1 LFSIDPESGILS
13 FRHRS
18 FGEYL
23 HALSGYKRHRLLPAE
38 RAFEPYWINIQFF
51 QTGLLGDCEEHL
63 NGLLSVIPQ
72 SEVGLWLKILVMP
85 DYFLAG
91 YQTRYNVVEEN
102 LYKLF
107 IDAANL
113 FDQAKH
119 GKTETRLAELS
130 EMHLLWFFQRL
141 VRNCYEYEFFRKA
154 ITVTLLKID
163 QEVLPDQIR
172 HLALFF
178 LPHALQLN
186 SMMEVG
192 SNIWSRPMG
201 SRNSRSQFHWP
212 SRLSKAATI
221 ILANFHF
228 SKTTN
233 GN

>member
-1 LFSIDPESGILS
+1 LAQNTG
-13 FRHRS
+13 
-18 FGEYL
+18 
-23 HALSGYKRHRLLPAE
+23 HARL
-38 RAFEPYWINIQFF
+38 
-51 QTGLLGDCEEHL
+51 
-63 NGLLSVIPQ
+63 
-72 SEVGLWLKILVMP
+72 
-85 DYFLAG
+85 LAG

-178 LPHALQLN
+178 AACFAAELNDGSGFEYLVKTYGVEKLPLAISLAIKIEQSSNKNFGKLPLLKDHERKLNHLLKPAHDQKIESLSLN
-186 SMMEVG
+186 SAISDLFDKPVKV
-192 SNIWSRPMG
+192 R
-201 SRNSRSQFHWP
+201 H
-212 SRLSKAATI
+212 LS
-221 ILANFHF
+221 
-228 SKTTN
+228 
-233 GN
+233 